1 MRVSIPGVPGLYYD
15 TDAGTTAIATVFS
28 AAGRRAPKP
37 QGYALQVLPYLWSFD
52 VDLREVPNEHPIQ
65 YLHPEGARSPG
76 ELPSGVA
83 RDLGA
88 GPAMAAGDLSP
99 EYDRDRD
106 RDRGHDHEHD
116 HTHDSELEPEP
127 ESGPEPDRGHGPG
140 RSAVGSAGAELES
153 VLRFVWEVNREVE
166 SAASRMLGRSEDHDG
181 VVIEIQE
188 GSVNVDGDELETD
201 EFDVDDGPDGSDL
214 DADPDSNADADR
226 YDTGG
231 ER

>member
-99 EYDRDRD
+99 DYD
-106 RDRGHDHEHD
+106 HDTDHD
-116 HTHDSELEPEP
+116 HTHDSELAP
-127 ESGPEPDRGHGPG
+127 ESGPEPEPDRGHGPG

-181 VVIEIQE
+181 VVVEIQE
-188 GSVNVDGDELETD
+188 GSINVDGDELETD
-201 EFDVDDGPDGSDL
+201 EFDVEDGDSPGGSDL